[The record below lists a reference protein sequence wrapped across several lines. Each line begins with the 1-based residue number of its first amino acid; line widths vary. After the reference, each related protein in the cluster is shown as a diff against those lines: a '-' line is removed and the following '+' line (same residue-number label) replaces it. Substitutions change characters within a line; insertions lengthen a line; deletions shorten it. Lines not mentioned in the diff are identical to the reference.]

1 MLMFKDIDCLQGH
14 MVRLRVSIAAAAML
28 ALAATA
34 AAAAETIGVIKRSQ
48 GDVVLLRGADE
59 IAVKPGMQIE
69 RGDRLITGESG
80 YASISMRR
88 AASLSVG
95 ANSAV
100 PLDRYAAEAAP
111 VVRRVPP
118 GILQSLASFFAVN
131 RQR

>member
-1 MLMFKDIDCLQGH
+1 MIQRGTLEM
-14 MVRLRVSIAAAAML
+14 AA
-28 ALAATA
+28 
-34 AAAAETIGVIKRSQ
+34 
-48 GDVVLLRGADE
+48 
-59 IAVKPGMQIE
+59 KPGTVIE
-69 RGDRLITGESG
+69 RGDRLVTGEDG

-111 VVRRVPP
+111 VVRRPP
-118 GILQSLASFFAVN
+118 HGILQSLASFFAVN

>member
-1 MLMFKDIDCLQGH
+1 
-14 MVRLRVSIAAAAML
+14 MVKPRVTIAAAAIL
-28 ALAATA
+28 AIAATT

-48 GDVVLLRGADE
+48 GHVVLVRGADE
-59 IAVKPGMQIE
+59 IAVRPGTEIQ
-69 RGDRLITGESG
+69 RGDRLITGENG

-100 PLDRYAAEAAP
+100 PLDRYAFEAAP

-118 GILQSLASFFAVN
+118 GILQGLASFFAVN